1 MFRKL
6 SDEELR
12 EWVEKQMEKE
22 NRSLE
27 NNFFSRVFGRKDD
40 ITDEELDRFFADAM
54 ERIKMQE
61 ELQKEEEKKEHLRKE
76 KWKKRF
82 SFKGDSAVGYRKLS
96 KVAGFVIVCA
106 IAVFAASMTIEANR
120 NYFVDSVKY
129 LTGNDTKILIDND
142 ASNDKPSLDEE
153 QARDKIEEEMGV
165 EVPEFLYRPET
176 FEFYDCF
183 IREEAGVANLQY
195 WYSDSVVTLY
205 ISDSLEKLQS
215 NSLSLREDGF
225 ETIYMD
231 KGELPVT
238 ISETKEKAGI
248 KPIYLAEWE
257 RKGFYYQ
264 LSARMEKKIFEK
276 ILKEM
281 IF

>member
-6 SDEELR
+6 SDEELQ
-12 EWVEKQMEKE
+12 EWLEKQMEKE

-61 ELQKEEEKKEHLRKE
+61 ALQKEEEKKEHLRKE

-120 NYFVDSVKY
+120 NYFIDSVKY

-142 ASNDKPSLDEE
+142 SSNDKPSLDEE
-153 QARDKIEEEMGV
+153 RARDKIEEEMGV

-176 FEFYDCF
+176 FEVYDCF
-183 IREEAGVANLQY
+183 ISDETGMAKIQY
-195 WYSDSVVTLY
+195 LY
-205 ISDSLEKLQS
+205 KQNFISLYLSKKDMKSSS
-215 NSLSLREDGF
+215 NSFSLSETDS
-225 ETIYMD
+225 ETIYIPKED
-231 KGELPVT
+231 IAVSVVKIQE
-238 ISETKEKAGI
+238 ETDLE
-248 KPIYLAEWE
+248 PSYLAEWE
-257 RKGFYYQ
+257 RKGCYYQ
-264 LSARMEKKIFEK
+264 FSGKMPKKIFKK

>member
-1 MFRKL
+1 MFKKL
-6 SDEELR
+6 NDEELQ
-12 EWVEKQMEKE
+12 EWLEKQMEKE

-40 ITDEELDRFFADAM
+40 ITDEELDRFFAEAM

-61 ELQKEEEKKEHLRKE
+61 ALQKEEEKKEHLRKE

-129 LTGNDTKILIDND
+129 LTGNDTKLLIDND
-142 ASNDKPSLDEE
+142 SENERPSLEEE
-153 QARDKIEEEMGV
+153 QVRQEIEETMGV

-183 IREEAGVANLQY
+183 IRKEAGIANLQY
-195 WYSDSVVTLY
+195 LYKENIISVY
-205 ISDSLEKLQS
+205 IKTTNEGLQS
-215 NSLSLREDGF
+215 SGLSIPGDNVDVIYPDKANIPISMMKIEEDNDLVPGY
-225 ETIYMD
+225 I
-231 KGELPVT
+231 
-238 ISETKEKAGI
+238 
-248 KPIYLAEWE
+248 AEWTYQNV
-257 RKGFYYQ
+257 YYQ
-264 LSARMEKKIFEK
+264 VIGKMPKKIFEK

>member
-6 SDEELR
+6 SDAELR

-27 NNFFSRVFGRKDD
+27 NNFFSRVFRRKDD
-40 ITDEELDRFFADAM
+40 ITDEVLDRFFEDAM

-61 ELQKEEEKKEHLRKE
+61 ALQKEEEKKEHLRKE

-82 SFKGDSAVGYRKLS
+82 SFKGDSDVGYRKLS

-129 LTGNDTKILIDND
+129 LTGNDTKLLIDND
-142 ASNDKPSLDEE
+142 SENERPSLEEE
-153 QARDKIEEEMGV
+153 QVRQEIEETMGV
-165 EVPEFLYRPET
+165 DVPEFLYRPET

-183 IREEAGVANLQY
+183 IREETGIVNIQY
-195 WYSDSVVTLY
+195 YYKDSIATLY
-205 ISDSLEKLQS
+205 ISDGLEKLQS
-215 NSLSLREDGF
+215 NSLSLREDSF
-225 ETIYMD
+225 ETVYMD
-231 KGELPVT
+231 KGELPAT
-238 ISETKEKAGI
+238 ISETREKEGVE
-248 KPIYLAEWE
+248 PIYLAEWE
-257 RKGFYYQ
+257 RNGFYYQ
-264 LSARMEKKIFEK
+264 FSARMEKKIFEK

>member
-6 SDEELR
+6 SDEELQ
-12 EWVEKQMEKE
+12 EWLEKQMEKENRSLENNFFSRVFGRKDDITDEELDRFFADAMERMLQEWLEKQMEKE

-106 IAVFAASMTIEANR
+106 IAVFAASMTIEAN
-120 NYFVDSVKY
+120 
-129 LTGNDTKILIDND
+129 
-142 ASNDKPSLDEE
+142 SLL
-153 QARDKIEEEMGV
+153 
-165 EVPEFLYRPET
+165 LYVRLL
-176 FEFYDCF
+176 FS
-183 IREEAGVANLQY
+183 LQ
-195 WYSDSVVTLY
+195 V
-205 ISDSLEKLQS
+205 
-215 NSLSLREDGF
+215 
-225 ETIYMD
+225 
-231 KGELPVT
+231 
-238 ISETKEKAGI
+238 
-248 KPIYLAEWE
+248 
-257 RKGFYYQ
+257 
-264 LSARMEKKIFEK
+264 
-276 ILKEM
+276 
-281 IF
+281 

>member
-6 SDEELR
+6 SDAELR

-27 NNFFSRVFGRKDD
+27 NNFFSRVFRRKDD
-40 ITDEELDRFFADAM
+40 ITDEVLDRFFEDAM

-61 ELQKEEEKKEHLRKE
+61 ALQKEEEKKEHLRKE

-82 SFKGDSAVGYRKLS
+82 SFKGDSDVGYRKLS

-129 LTGNDTKILIDND
+129 LTGNDTKLLIDND
-142 ASNDKPSLDEE
+142 SENERPSLEEE
-153 QARDKIEEEMGV
+153 QVRQEIEETMGV
-165 EVPEFLYRPET
+165 DVPEFLYRPET

-183 IREEAGVANLQY
+183 IREEAEIANLQY
-195 WYSDSVVTLY
+195 LYKENIISVY
-205 ISDSLEKLQS
+205 IKKTGEGVKS
-215 NSLSLREDGF
+215 NGLSIPGKDIDI
-225 ETIYMD
+225 IYPD
-231 KGELPVT
+231 KEN
-238 ISETKEKAGI
+238 ISVNIMEVEEENDLSPGYI
-248 KPIYLAEWE
+248 AEWTY
-257 RKGFYYQ
+257 KDTYYQ
-264 LSARMEKKIFEK
+264 VVGKMPKEEFEK

>member
-1 MFRKL
+1 MFKKL
-6 SDEELR
+6 NDDELQ
-12 EWVEKQMEKE
+12 EWLEKQMEKE
-22 NRSLE
+22 NEWLE
-27 NNFFSRVFGRKDD
+27 DDFFSRIVGKQDD
-40 ITDEELDRFFADAM
+40 ITDEELDRLYEDAVKRL
-54 ERIKMQE
+54 EVQE
-61 ELQKEEEKKEHLRKE
+61 TLQKEEEKKEHLRKE

-120 NYFVDSVKY
+120 NYFIDSVKY
-129 LTGNDTKILIDND
+129 LTGNDTKLLIDND
-142 ASNDKPSLDEE
+142 AENERPSLEEE
-153 QARDKIEEEMGV
+153 QVRQEIEETMGV
-165 EVPEFLYRPET
+165 DVPEFLYRPET

-183 IREEAGVANLQY
+183 IREEAGIANLQY
-195 WYSDSVVTLY
+195 WYSDSIVTLY

-215 NSLSLREDGF
+215 NSLSLREDDF

-231 KGELPVT
+231 KGELPVA

-276 ILKEM
+276 IIKE
-281 IF
+281 IVF

>member
-1 MFRKL
+1 MFKKL

-22 NRSLE
+22 NRAME
-27 NNFFSRVFGRKDD
+27 NNFFSRVFRKKDD
-40 ITDEELDRFFADAM
+40 ITDEELDRFFADA
-54 ERIKMQE
+54 IKRLEMQE
-61 ELQKEEEKKEHLRKE
+61 ELKKEEEEKERLRKE

-96 KVAGFVIVCA
+96 KVAGFVIVSA
-106 IAVFAASMTIEANR
+106 LAVFAASMTIEANR

-176 FEFYDCF
+176 FEFHDCF
-183 IREEAGVANLQY
+183 IRKEAGTANLQY
-195 WYSDSVVTLY
+195 LYKDNIISVY
-205 ISDSLEKLQS
+205 IKTTNESLQS
-215 NSLSLREDGF
+215 SGLSIPGDNVDI
-225 ETIYMD
+225 IYPD
-231 KGELPVT
+231 KENIPVSMMK
-238 ISETKEKAGI
+238 IEEENDLIPGYI
-248 KPIYLAEWE
+248 AEWTYE
-257 RKGFYYQ
+257 DAYYQ
-264 LSARMEKKIFEK
+264 IVGKISKEEFEK

>member
-12 EWVEKQMEKE
+12 EWVKKQMEKE

-27 NNFFSRVFGRKDD
+27 NNFFSRVFRRKND
-40 ITDEELDRFFADAM
+40 ITDEELDRFFAEAM

-61 ELQKEEEKKEHLRKE
+61 ALQKEEEKKEHLRKE

-129 LTGNDTKILIDND
+129 LTGNDTKLLIDND
-142 ASNDKPSLDEE
+142 SENERPSLEEE
-153 QARDKIEEEMGV
+153 QVRQEIEETMGV
-165 EVPEFLYRPET
+165 DVPEFLYRPET
-176 FEFYDCF
+176 FEVYDCF
-183 IREEAGVANLQY
+183 VSNETGTAKIQY
-195 WYSDSVVTLY
+195 LY
-205 ISDSLEKLQS
+205 KQNFISLYLSKKDMKSSS
-215 NSLSLREDGF
+215 NSFSLSETDS
-225 ETIYMD
+225 ETIYIPKED
-231 KGELPVT
+231 IAVSVVKIQE
-238 ISETKEKAGI
+238 ETDLE
-248 KPIYLAEWE
+248 PSYLAEWE
-257 RKGFYYQ
+257 RKGCYYQ
-264 LSARMEKKIFEK
+264 FSGKMPKKIFKK

>member
-1 MFRKL
+1 MFKKL
-6 SDEELR
+6 NDDELQ
-12 EWVEKQMEKE
+12 EWLEKQMEKE

-27 NNFFSRVFGRKDD
+27 NNFFSRVFRRKDD
-40 ITDEELDRFFADAM
+40 ITDEELDQFFAEAM

-61 ELQKEEEKKEHLRKE
+61 ALQKEEEKKEHLRKA

-120 NYFVDSVKY
+120 NYFIDSVKY

-142 ASNDKPSLDEE
+142 SSNDKPSLDEE
-153 QARDKIEEEMGV
+153 RARDKIEEEMGV

-183 IREEAGVANLQY
+183 IREDAGVANLQY
-195 WYSDSVVTLY
+195 RYEKEIVSLY
-205 ISDSLEKLQS
+205 IDNSRVNAQS
-215 NSLSLREDGF
+215 NNLSMAGNSFDIVYISKE
-225 ETIYMD
+225 
-231 KGELPVT
+231 ELPVSITT
-238 ISETKEKAGI
+238 IQEKGDFE
-248 KPIYLAEWE
+248 PGYLAEWE
-257 RKGFYYQ
+257 WKGCYYQ
-264 LSARMEKKIFEK
+264 LSGKMPKKIFEK

>member
-27 NNFFSRVFGRKDD
+27 NNFFSRVFRRKND
-40 ITDEELDRFFADAM
+40 ITDEELDRFFAEAM
-54 ERIKMQE
+54 ERIKIQE

-176 FEFYDCF
+176 FEFYKYEMTPESG
-183 IREEAGVANLQY
+183 IARLQY
-195 WYSDSVVTLY
+195 WYQDTVISLY
-205 ISDSLEKLQS
+205 ISNNFENIQS
-215 NSLSLREDGF
+215 NSFSLPGESI
-225 ETIYMD
+225 ETLYML
-231 KGELPVT
+231 KEEIPVS
-238 ISETKEKAGI
+238 IIEIQEKENEP
-248 KPIYLAEWE
+248 PIYLAEWE
-257 RKGFYYQ
+257 WKNHYYQ
-264 LSARMEKKIFEK
+264 LSAKMKKNIFEK

>member
-6 SDEELR
+6 SDAELR

-27 NNFFSRVFGRKDD
+27 NNFFSRVFRRKDD
-40 ITDEELDRFFADAM
+40 ITDEVLDRFFEDAM

-61 ELQKEEEKKEHLRKE
+61 ALQKEEEKKEHLRKE

-82 SFKGDSAVGYRKLS
+82 SFKGDSDVGYRKLS

-129 LTGNDTKILIDND
+129 LTGNDTKLLIDND
-142 ASNDKPSLDEE
+142 AENERPSLEEE
-153 QARDKIEEEMGV
+153 QVRQEIEETMGV

-183 IREEAGVANLQY
+183 IREEAETVNLQY
-195 WYSDSVVTLY
+195 KYEQNIISLY
-205 ISDSLEKLQS
+205 IDNSRTKTQS
-215 NSLSLREDGF
+215 NNLSVMENSS
-225 ETIYMD
+225 EVIYIAKEEIPVNISEIQE
-231 KGELPVT
+231 KGESAPN
-238 ISETKEKAGI
+238 
-248 KPIYLAEWE
+248 YLGEWE
-257 RKGFYYQ
+257 WKGCYYQ
-264 LSARMEKKIFEK
+264 LSGKMPKKIFEK

>member
-6 SDEELR
+6 SDEELQ
-12 EWVEKQMEKE
+12 EWLEKQMEKE

-40 ITDEELDRFFADAM
+40 ITDEELDQFFAEAM

-61 ELQKEEEKKEHLRKE
+61 ALQKEEEKKEHLRKE

-120 NYFVDSVKY
+120 NYFIDSVKY

-142 ASNDKPSLDEE
+142 SSNDKPSLDEE
-153 QARDKIEEEMGV
+153 RARDKIEEEMGV

-183 IREEAGVANLQY
+183 IREDAGVANLQY
-195 WYSDSVVTLY
+195 RYEKEIVSLY
-205 ISDSLEKLQS
+205 IDNSRVNAQS
-215 NSLSLREDGF
+215 NNLSMAGNSFDIVYISKE
-225 ETIYMD
+225 
-231 KGELPVT
+231 ELPVSITT
-238 ISETKEKAGI
+238 IQEKGDFE
-248 KPIYLAEWE
+248 PGYLAEWE
-257 RKGFYYQ
+257 WKGCYYQ
-264 LSARMEKKIFEK
+264 LSGKMPKKIFEK

>member
-1 MFRKL
+1 MFKKL

-22 NRSLE
+22 NRAME
-27 NNFFSRVFGRKDD
+27 NNFFSRVFRKKDD
-40 ITDEELDRFFADAM
+40 ITDEELDRFFADA
-54 ERIKMQE
+54 IKRLEMQE
-61 ELQKEEEKKEHLRKE
+61 ELKKEEEEKERLRKE

-96 KVAGFVIVCA
+96 KVAGFVIVGA
-106 IAVFAASMTIEANR
+106 LAVFAASMTIEANR

-176 FEFYDCF
+176 FEFYDYF
-183 IREEAGVANLQY
+183 IREETGIVNLQY
-195 WYSDSVVTLY
+195 CYQDTVVSLY
-205 ISDSLEKLQS
+205 ISENLENTQS
-215 NSLSLREDGF
+215 NSFSLPGRDV
-225 ETIYMD
+225 ETIYMA
-231 KGELPVT
+231 KEEIPVSIT
-238 ISETKEKAGI
+238 GI
-248 KPIYLAEWE
+248 QEEAEMQPIYLAEWE
-257 RKGFYYQ
+257 WKNHYYQ
-264 LSARMEKKIFEK
+264 LSAKMEKNIFKKI
-276 ILKEM
+276 IKEI

>member
-6 SDEELR
+6 SDAELR

-27 NNFFSRVFGRKDD
+27 NNFFSRVFRRKDD
-40 ITDEELDRFFADAM
+40 ITDEVLDRFFEDAM

-61 ELQKEEEKKEHLRKE
+61 ALQKEEEKKERLRKE
-76 KWKKRF
+76 KRKKRF
-82 SFKGDSAVGYRKLS
+82 SFKGDSDVGYRKLS
-96 KVAGFVIVCA
+96 KVAGFVIVGA
-106 IAVFAASMTIEANR
+106 LAVFAASMTIEANR

-165 EVPEFLYRPET
+165 EVPEFLYRPEM
-176 FEFYDCF
+176 FEFHKYE
-183 IREEAGVANLQY
+183 ITPESGIANLQY
-195 WYSDSVVTLY
+195 LYEGNVLSVYMKKVN
-205 ISDSLEKLQS
+205 DNLQS
-215 NSLSLREDGF
+215 SGISIPGNDINI
-225 ETIYMD
+225 IYPD
-231 KGELPVT
+231 KENIPVH
-238 ISETKEKAGI
+238 IIEIEEENDLVPGYI
-248 KPIYLAEWE
+248 AEWTYQNV
-257 RKGFYYQ
+257 YYQ
-264 LSARMEKKIFEK
+264 VIGKMPKKIFEK

>member
-6 SDEELR
+6 SDEELQ
-12 EWVEKQMEKE
+12 EWLEKQMEKE

-120 NYFVDSVKY
+120 NYFIDSVKY

-142 ASNDKPSLDEE
+142 SSNDKPSLDEE
-153 QARDKIEEEMGV
+153 RARDKIEEEMGV

-183 IREEAGVANLQY
+183 IREDAGVANLQY
-195 WYSDSVVTLY
+195 LYKENIISVY
-205 ISDSLEKLQS
+205 IKTTNEGLQS
-215 NSLSLREDGF
+215 SGLSIPGDNVDVIYPDKANIPISMMKIEEDNDLVPGY
-225 ETIYMD
+225 I
-231 KGELPVT
+231 
-238 ISETKEKAGI
+238 
-248 KPIYLAEWE
+248 AEWTYQNV
-257 RKGFYYQ
+257 YYQ
-264 LSARMEKKIFEK
+264 VIGKMPKKIFEK

>member
-1 MFRKL
+1 MFKKL

-12 EWVEKQMEKE
+12 EWVEKQIEKE

-27 NNFFSRVFGRKDD
+27 DNFFSRVFRKKDD
-40 ITDEELDRFFADAM
+40 ITDEELDQLFAEAM

-61 ELQKEEEKKEHLRKE
+61 ALQKEEEEKERLPKE
-76 KWKKRF
+76 KWKKRL
-82 SFKGDSAVGYRKLS
+82 SFKGDSAFGYRKLS
-96 KVAGFVIVCA
+96 KVAGFVIVGA
-106 IAVFAASMTIEANR
+106 LAVFAASMTIEANR

-129 LTGNDTKILIDND
+129 LTGNDTKLLIDND
-142 ASNDKPSLDEE
+142 AENERPSLEEE
-153 QARDKIEEEMGV
+153 QVRQEIEETMGV

-176 FEFYDCF
+176 FEFHKYE
-183 IREEAGVANLQY
+183 ITPESGIVRLQY
-195 WYSDSVVTLY
+195 WYNDGIVTLY
-205 ISDSLEKLQS
+205 ISDGLEKLQS
-215 NSLSLREDGF
+215 NSLSLREDSF
-225 ETIYMD
+225 ETVYTD
-231 KGELPVT
+231 KGELPAT
-238 ISETKEKAGI
+238 ISETKEKEGI
-248 KPIYLAEWE
+248 EPIYLAEWE

>member
-1 MFRKL
+1 MFKKL
-6 SDEELR
+6 NDDELQ
-12 EWVEKQMEKE
+12 EWLEKQMEKE

-120 NYFVDSVKY
+120 NYFIDSVKY

-142 ASNDKPSLDEE
+142 SSNDKPSLDEE
-153 QARDKIEEEMGV
+153 RARDKIEEEMGV

-176 FEFYDCF
+176 FEFYKY
-183 IREEAGVANLQY
+183 EMNKESATAGLQY
-195 WYSDSVVTLY
+195 WYEGNIVSLY
-205 ISDSLEKLQS
+205 ISKSADNVQS
-215 NSLSLREDGF
+215 NNLSMAGNSSDMVYISKE
-225 ETIYMD
+225 
-231 KGELPVT
+231 ELPVSITT
-238 ISETKEKAGI
+238 IQENGDF
-248 KPIYLAEWE
+248 KPSYLADWE
-257 RKGFYYQ
+257 RKGCYYQ
-264 LSARMEKKIFEK
+264 LSGKMPKKIFEK

>member
-27 NNFFSRVFGRKDD
+27 NNFFSRVFRRKDD
-40 ITDEELDRFFADAM
+40 ITDEELDRFFAEAM

-129 LTGNDTKILIDND
+129 LTGNDTKLLIDND
-142 ASNDKPSLDEE
+142 SENERPSLEEE
-153 QARDKIEEEMGV
+153 QVRQEIEETMGV

-176 FEFYDCF
+176 FEFYDYF
-183 IREEAGVANLQY
+183 IREETGIVNIQY
-195 WYSDSVVTLY
+195 CYKDSIVTLY
-205 ISDSLEKLQS
+205 ISDGLEKVQS
-215 NSLSLREDGF
+215 NSLSLREDNF
-225 ETIYMD
+225 ETVYMD
-231 KGELPVT
+231 KGEFPAT
-238 ISETKEKAGI
+238 ISETKEKEGI
-248 KPIYLAEWE
+248 EPIYVAEWE

>member
-1 MFRKL
+1 MFKKL
-6 SDEELR
+6 NDEELQ
-12 EWVEKQMEKE
+12 EWLEKQMEKE

-40 ITDEELDRFFADAM
+40 ITDEELDQFFAEAM

-61 ELQKEEEKKEHLRKE
+61 ALQKEEEKKEHLRKE

-120 NYFVDSVKY
+120 NYFIDSMKY

-142 ASNDKPSLDEE
+142 SSNDKPSLDEE
-153 QARDKIEEEMGV
+153 RARDKIEEEMGV

-176 FEFYDCF
+176 FEFYKYE
-183 IREEAGVANLQY
+183 ITPESGIANLQY
-195 WYSDSVVTLY
+195 LYEENVLSVYMKKVN
-205 ISDSLEKLQS
+205 DNLQS
-215 NSLSLREDGF
+215 SGISIPGDNVEVIYPDKANIPISMMKIEEDNDLVPGY
-225 ETIYMD
+225 I
-231 KGELPVT
+231 
-238 ISETKEKAGI
+238 
-248 KPIYLAEWE
+248 AEWTYE
-257 RKGFYYQ
+257 NVYYQ
-264 LSARMEKKIFEK
+264 VVGKMPKEIFEK

>member
-12 EWVEKQMEKE
+12 EWVKKQMEKE

-176 FEFYDCF
+176 FEFYKYEMTPESG
-183 IREEAGVANLQY
+183 IARLQY
-195 WYSDSVVTLY
+195 WYQDTVISLY
-205 ISDSLEKLQS
+205 ISNNFENIQS
-215 NSLSLREDGF
+215 NSFSLPGESI
-225 ETIYMD
+225 ETLYML
-231 KGELPVT
+231 KEEIPVS
-238 ISETKEKAGI
+238 IIEIQEKENEP
-248 KPIYLAEWE
+248 PIYLAEWE
-257 RKGFYYQ
+257 WKNHYYQ
-264 LSARMEKKIFEK
+264 LSAKMKKNIFEK

>member
-6 SDEELR
+6 SDDELQ
-12 EWVEKQMEKE
+12 EWLEKQLEKE

-40 ITDEELDRFFADAM
+40 ITDEELDQFFAEAM

-61 ELQKEEEKKEHLRKE
+61 ALQKEEEKKEHLRKE

-120 NYFVDSVKY
+120 NYFIDSVKY

-142 ASNDKPSLDEE
+142 SSNDKPSLDEE
-153 QARDKIEEEMGV
+153 WARDKIEEEMGV

-176 FEFYDCF
+176 FEFYKYE
-183 IREEAGVANLQY
+183 ITPESGIANLQY
-195 WYSDSVVTLY
+195 LYEENVLSVYMKKVN
-205 ISDSLEKLQS
+205 DNLQS
-215 NSLSLREDGF
+215 SGISIPGDNVEVIYPDKANIPISMMKIEEDNDLVPGY
-225 ETIYMD
+225 I
-231 KGELPVT
+231 
-238 ISETKEKAGI
+238 
-248 KPIYLAEWE
+248 AEWTYE
-257 RKGFYYQ
+257 NVYYQ
-264 LSARMEKKIFEK
+264 VVGKMPKEIFEK

>member
-6 SDEELR
+6 SDEELQ
-12 EWVEKQMEKE
+12 EWLEKQMEKE

-76 KWKKRF
+76 KWKKSF

-129 LTGNDTKILIDND
+129 LAGNDTKLLIDND
-142 ASNDKPSLDEE
+142 AENERPSLEEE
-153 QARDKIEEEMGV
+153 QVRQEIEETMGV
-165 EVPEFLYRPET
+165 DVPEFLYRPET
-176 FEFYDCF
+176 FEVYDCF
-183 IREEAGVANLQY
+183 ISNETGTAKIQY
-195 WYSDSVVTLY
+195 LY
-205 ISDSLEKLQS
+205 KQNFISLYLSKKDMKSSS
-215 NSLSLREDGF
+215 NSFSLSETDS
-225 ETIYMD
+225 ETIYIPKED
-231 KGELPVT
+231 IAVSVVKIQE
-238 ISETKEKAGI
+238 ETDLE
-248 KPIYLAEWE
+248 PSYLAEWE
-257 RKGFYYQ
+257 RKGCYYQ
-264 LSARMEKKIFEK
+264 FSGKMPKKIFKK

>member
-6 SDEELR
+6 SDEELQ
-12 EWVEKQMEKE
+12 EWLEKQMEKE

-40 ITDEELDRFFADAM
+40 ITDEELDQFFAEAM

-61 ELQKEEEKKEHLRKE
+61 ALQKEEEKKEHLRKE

-120 NYFVDSVKY
+120 NYFIDSVKY
-129 LTGNDTKILIDND
+129 LTGNDTKLLIDND
-142 ASNDKPSLDEE
+142 AENERPSLEEE
-153 QARDKIEEEMGV
+153 QVRQEIEETMGV
-165 EVPEFLYRPET
+165 DVPEFLYRPET
-176 FEFYDCF
+176 FEFYKYE
-183 IREEAGVANLQY
+183 ITPESGIARLQY
-195 WYSDSVVTLY
+195 WYKNSIATLY
-205 ISDSLEKLQS
+205 ISDGLEKLQS
-215 NSLSLREDGF
+215 NSLSLREDDF
-225 ETIYMD
+225 ETVDME
-231 KGELPVT
+231 KGETLAI
-238 ISETKEKAGI
+238 ISQTKEKAGVN
-248 KPIYLAEWE
+248 PIYLAEWE

-264 LSARMEKKIFEK
+264 LSARMEKKIFKK
-276 ILKEM
+276 IIKE
-281 IF
+281 IVF

>member
-27 NNFFSRVFGRKDD
+27 NNFFSRVFRRKDD
-40 ITDEELDRFFADAM
+40 ITDEELDQFFAEAM

-61 ELQKEEEKKEHLRKE
+61 ALQKEEEKKEHLRKE
-76 KWKKRF
+76 KRKKRF
-82 SFKGDSAVGYRKLS
+82 SFKGDSDVGYRKLS

-106 IAVFAASMTIEANR
+106 LAVFAASMTIEANR
-120 NYFVDSVKY
+120 NYFIDSVKY
-129 LTGNDTKILIDND
+129 LTGNDTKLLIDND
-142 ASNDKPSLDEE
+142 SENERPSLEEE
-153 QARDKIEEEMGV
+153 QVRQEIEETMGV
-165 EVPEFLYRPET
+165 DVPEFLYRPET

-183 IREEAGVANLQY
+183 IRKEAGIANLQY
-195 WYSDSVVTLY
+195 WYSDSIVTLY

-215 NSLSLREDGF
+215 NSLSLREDDF

-231 KGELPVT
+231 KGELPVA

-276 ILKEM
+276 IIKE
-281 IF
+281 IVF

>member
-1 MFRKL
+1 MFKKL

-22 NRSLE
+22 NRAME
-27 NNFFSRVFGRKDD
+27 NNFFSRVFRKKDD
-40 ITDEELDRFFADAM
+40 ITDEELDRFFADA
-54 ERIKMQE
+54 IKRLEMQE
-61 ELQKEEEKKEHLRKE
+61 ELKKEEEEKERLRKE

-96 KVAGFVIVCA
+96 KVAGFVIVGA
-106 IAVFAASMTIEANR
+106 LAVFAASMTIEANR

-176 FEFYDCF
+176 FEFYDYF
-183 IREEAGVANLQY
+183 IREETGIVNLQY
-195 WYSDSVVTLY
+195 SYQDTIVSLY
-205 ISDSLEKLQS
+205 ISESLENTQS
-215 NSLSLREDGF
+215 NSFSLPGQDV
-225 ETIYMD
+225 ETIYMA
-231 KGELPVT
+231 KEEIPVSIT
-238 ISETKEKAGI
+238 GIKEEEEM

-257 RKGFYYQ
+257 WNSHYYQ
-264 LSARMEKKIFEK
+264 LSAKMEKNIFEK
-276 ILKEM
+276 ILKEI

>member
-6 SDEELR
+6 SDEELK

-183 IREEAGVANLQY
+183 IREEAGIANLQY

>member
-1 MFRKL
+1 MFKKL
-6 SDEELR
+6 SDEELQ
-12 EWVEKQMEKE
+12 EWLEKQMEKE

-27 NNFFSRVFGRKDD
+27 NNFFSRIVGKQDD
-40 ITDEELDRFFADAM
+40 ITDEELDRFYEDAVKRL
-54 ERIKMQE
+54 EMQE
-61 ELQKEEEKKEHLRKE
+61 TLQKEEEKEEHLRKE

-120 NYFVDSVKY
+120 NYFIDSVKY

-142 ASNDKPSLDEE
+142 SSNDKPSLDEE
-153 QARDKIEEEMGV
+153 RARDKIEEEMGV

-176 FEFYDCF
+176 FEFYKYE
-183 IREEAGVANLQY
+183 ITPESGIANLQY
-195 WYSDSVVTLY
+195 LYEENVLSVYMKKVN
-205 ISDSLEKLQS
+205 DNLQS
-215 NSLSLREDGF
+215 SGISIPGNNVEVIYPDKANIPISMMKIEEDNDLVPGY
-225 ETIYMD
+225 I
-231 KGELPVT
+231 
-238 ISETKEKAGI
+238 
-248 KPIYLAEWE
+248 AEWTYE
-257 RKGFYYQ
+257 NVYYQ
-264 LSARMEKKIFEK
+264 VVGKMPKEIFEK

>member
-1 MFRKL
+1 MFKKL
-6 SDEELR
+6 NDDELQ
-12 EWVEKQMEKE
+12 EWLEKQMEKE

-61 ELQKEEEKKEHLRKE
+61 TLQKEEEKKEHLRKE

-106 IAVFAASMTIEANR
+106 IAVFAANMTIEANR

-129 LTGNDTKILIDND
+129 LTGNDTKLLIDND
-142 ASNDKPSLDEE
+142 AENERPSLEEE
-153 QARDKIEEEMGV
+153 QVRQEIEETMGV
-165 EVPEFLYRPET
+165 DVPEFLYRPET

-183 IREEAGVANLQY
+183 IREESGIANLQY
-195 WYSDSVVTLY
+195 WYSDSIVTLY

-215 NSLSLREDGF
+215 NSLSLREDDF

-231 KGELPVT
+231 KGEIPVS

-276 ILKEM
+276 IIKE
-281 IF
+281 IVF

>member
-6 SDEELR
+6 SDDELQ
-12 EWVEKQMEKE
+12 EWLEKQMEKE

-61 ELQKEEEKKEHLRKE
+61 ALQKEEEKKEHLRKE

-129 LTGNDTKILIDND
+129 LTGNDTKLLIDND
-142 ASNDKPSLDEE
+142 AENERPSLEEE
-153 QARDKIEEEMGV
+153 QVRQEIEETMGV
-165 EVPEFLYRPET
+165 DVPEFLYRPET

-183 IREEAGVANLQY
+183 IREEAGIANLQY
-195 WYSDSVVTLY
+195 LYKENIISVY
-205 ISDSLEKLQS
+205 IKTTNEGLQS
-215 NSLSLREDGF
+215 SGLSIPGDNVDVIYPDKANIPISMMKIEEDNDLVPGY
-225 ETIYMD
+225 I
-231 KGELPVT
+231 
-238 ISETKEKAGI
+238 
-248 KPIYLAEWE
+248 AEWTYQNV
-257 RKGFYYQ
+257 YYQ
-264 LSARMEKKIFEK
+264 VIGKMPKKIFEK

>member
-12 EWVEKQMEKE
+12 EWVKKQMEKE

-106 IAVFAASMTIEANR
+106 ISVFAASMTIEANR
-120 NYFVDSVKY
+120 NYFIDSMKY

-142 ASNDKPSLDEE
+142 SSNDKPSLDEE
-153 QARDKIEEEMGV
+153 RARDKIEEEMGV

-176 FEFYDCF
+176 FEFYKY
-183 IREEAGVANLQY
+183 EMNKESATVGLQY
-195 WYSDSVVTLY
+195 WYEENIVSLY
-205 ISDSLEKLQS
+205 ISKSVDNIQS
-215 NSLSLREDGF
+215 NNLSVVENGSDM
-225 ETIYMD
+225 IYIA
-231 KGELPVT
+231 KEEVAVN
-238 ISETKEKAGI
+238 ISEIQERGDLR
-248 KPIYLAEWE
+248 PNYLAEWE
-257 RKGFYYQ
+257 WKGCYYQ
-264 LSARMEKKIFEK
+264 LSGKMPKKIFEK

>member
-6 SDEELR
+6 SDEELK

-176 FEFYDCF
+176 FEFHKYEMN
-183 IREEAGVANLQY
+183 RESGTVGLQY
-195 WYSDSVVTLY
+195 WYEENIISLY
-205 ISDSLEKLQS
+205 ISRSEDNIQS
-215 NSLSLREDGF
+215 NNVSMVGNGSEIVYISK
-225 ETIYMD
+225 EEIPVSIVAVQ
-231 KGELPVT
+231 GEKDFVP
-238 ISETKEKAGI
+238 G
-248 KPIYLAEWE
+248 YLAEWE
-257 RKGFYYQ
+257 WKGCYYQ
-264 LSARMEKKIFEK
+264 LSGKMPKEIFEK

>member
-6 SDEELR
+6 SDEELQ
-12 EWVEKQMEKE
+12 EWLEKQMEKE

-120 NYFVDSVKY
+120 NYFIDSVKY

-142 ASNDKPSLDEE
+142 SSNDKPSLDEE
-153 QARDKIEEEMGV
+153 RARDKIEEEMGV

-183 IREEAGVANLQY
+183 IREDAGVANLQY
-195 WYSDSVVTLY
+195 RYEKEIVSLY
-205 ISDSLEKLQS
+205 IDNSRVNAQS
-215 NSLSLREDGF
+215 NNLSMAGNSFDIVYISKE
-225 ETIYMD
+225 
-231 KGELPVT
+231 ELPVSITT
-238 ISETKEKAGI
+238 IQEKGDFE
-248 KPIYLAEWE
+248 PGYLAEWE
-257 RKGFYYQ
+257 WKGCYYQ
-264 LSARMEKKIFEK
+264 LSGKMPKKIFEK